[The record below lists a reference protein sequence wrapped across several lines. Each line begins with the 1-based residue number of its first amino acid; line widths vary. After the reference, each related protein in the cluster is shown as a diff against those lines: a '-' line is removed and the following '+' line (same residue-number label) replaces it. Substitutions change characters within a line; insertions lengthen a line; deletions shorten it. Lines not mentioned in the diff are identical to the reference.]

1 MKKGLLITL
10 TLLMAVS
17 MLYAGDNNSNI
28 STGYLRMPVR
38 NAVINNLDATIFN
51 PAGTTEL
58 EDGFHIGV
66 QNEVVLRNYSF
77 DSDTIDLTPAALG
90 SGYVTATDGESDYNS
105 YLFPTIMA
113 AYTRDNW
120 AAYFTFTVPGGGG
133 EVNYEPL
140 VSANEFLF
148 TGTPTL
154 DMTDVDVNAYFAIL
168 GYTVGGAYKF
178 FDKLSVSAAVR
189 VLQATKETKFASSLG
204 AIMDTEDDAVG
215 VGGIFGIN
223 YMPMDTLNIAMRY
236 ETPVKMEY
244 DSSGTGAADYRQDF
258 PAYFGMGVGYQV
270 IPKLRLM
277 ADFGFNFYK
286 LQAENTDSLDE
297 DDIDDAWSLGLGAEY
312 EITDRFLVSTGVVYT
327 DSGINED
334 SASYTT
340 SLPIEGVGVFEISI
354 PNPNPDLGRTTIG
367 MGGQFEVIEDLKIE
381 AGYMI
386 VLYRGEEDSTGF
398 EYDKDVHAFSL
409 GASYH
414 F

>member
-1 MKKGLLITL
+1 M
-10 TLLMAVS
+10 V
-17 MLYAGDNNSNI
+17 
-28 STGYLRMPVR
+28 
-38 NAVINNLDATIFN
+38 NAV
-51 PAGTTEL
+51 
-58 EDGFHIGV
+58 
-66 QNEVVLRNYSF
+66 
-77 DSDTIDLTPAALG
+77 
-90 SGYVTATDGESDYNS
+90 DGESDYNS
-105 YLFPTIMA
+105 YLFPTVMA

-133 EVNYEPL
+133 EVNYEP
-140 VSANEFLF
+140 FF
-148 TGTPTL
+148 TVDASMFGGSYDTKL
-154 DMTDVDVNAYFAIL
+154 DADLNAYFAIL
-168 GYTVGGAYKF
+168 GYTVGGAYNF
-178 FDKLSVSAAVR
+178 FDKVSVSAAVR
-189 VLQATKETKFASSLG
+189 VLQATKETKLTLAGSTQL
-204 AIMDTEDDAVG
+204 DTEDDAIG

-312 EITDRFLVSTGVVYT
+312 EITDRILVSTGVVYT

-334 SASYTT
+334 SASY
-340 SLPIEGVGVFEISI
+340 SIPYSGMDLAI

-367 MGGQFEVIEDLKIE
+367 LGGQFEVIEDLKIE

-386 VLYRGEEDSTGF
+386 VLYRGEEDANGI